1 MIGLLNFFCRTISC
15 PPFAAQIGWKR
26 TALWKIKH
34 LCAFAHGL
42 LQEIELRMLPRQP
55 RTVVIAFTIWRMIGL
70 FATPQ
75 GFETQIFI
83 PRSCMELSDS
93 ERSIPKA
100 RHRSSQVR
108 SAT

>member
-26 TALWKIKH
+26 TALWKVKH

-55 RTVVIAFTIWRMIGL
+55 RTVIIAFTVWRVVSFL
-70 FATPQ
+70 APPQ
-75 GFETQIFI
+75 RFETKVFV
-83 PRSCMELSDS
+83 PRIRMELSHS
-93 ERSIPKA
+93 KGSVAEP
-100 RHRSSQVR
+100 
-108 SAT
+108 